1 MKKIIAISIAL
12 AMVLCLTACG
22 GTQSSGSLSQP
33 STGSSSS
40 AASDSTSGSTSDSA
54 SDSVSDSASSS
65 EADSQSGSQPA
76 AGGAAADFHI
86 GVIQLAE
93 HPALDAARE
102 GFIDGLVEAGFSKD
116 NIEVQNAQGEIPNC
130 APIAT
135 KFVNDKVDLILAVA
149 TPAAQAAAQ
158 ATTSIPILATAVTD
172 FVDAGLVES
181 NDAPGGNVSGTSDM
195 NPIEQQADLLKQLVP
210 DAQTVGILYCSAEDN
225 SVLQAD
231 LAEQAFTARGLTV
244 SRYTCSDVNDI
255 QPVTTKAVG
264 EVDVLYVPTDNLFA
278 ENMPTA
284 AQIAENAKIPVICG
298 EGNMV
303 TSGGTATYGIDYYNL
318 GKMAAEQAVEILVN
332 GKDVATV
339 PVGFAAVEDLEF
351 AINEENC
358 AAIGLEIP
366 ADLQK

>member
-1 MKKIIAISIAL
+1 MKKILAIFTAAAL
-12 AMVLCLTACG
+12 MLCLAACG
-22 GTQSSGSLSQP
+22 GAQ
-33 STGSSSS
+33 SSSS
-40 AASDSTSGSTSDSA
+40 ASQPDNSSSSSAVSDST
-54 SDSVSDSASSS
+54 SDSVSDSTSSSSS
-65 EADSQSGSQPA
+65 EADSQSESQPS
-76 AGGAAADFHI
+76 AGGDAASFHV

-102 GFIDGLVEAGFSKD
+102 GFVDGLVAAGFSAD

-158 ATTSIPILATAVTD
+158 ATTTIPILATAVTD
-172 FVDAGLVES
+172 FVDSGLVES

-195 NPIEQQADLLKQLVP
+195 NPINEQADLLQQLVP
-210 DAQTVGILYCSAEDN
+210 EAKTVGILYCSAEDN
-225 SVLQAD
+225 SILQAD
-231 LAEQAFTARGLTV
+231 LAEAAFTERGLTV

-284 AQIAENAKIPVICG
+284 AQIAEQAKIPVICG

-303 TSGGTATYGIDYYNL
+303 TSGGTATYGINYYNL

-366 ADLQK
+366 AELKK